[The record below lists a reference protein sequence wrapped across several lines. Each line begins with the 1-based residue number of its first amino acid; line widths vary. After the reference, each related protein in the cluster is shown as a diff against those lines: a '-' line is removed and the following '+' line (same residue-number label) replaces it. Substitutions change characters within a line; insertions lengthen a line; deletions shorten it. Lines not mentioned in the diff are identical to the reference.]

1 MLARG
6 VIEGGNML
14 PSAAYTKLMWFLG
27 HTRNVDEV
35 KTLMQTNIAGEIT
48 KREGPRGF
56 MLLQGI
62 ETGVNEILKK
72 L

>member
-14 PSAAYTKLMWFLG
+14 PSAAYTKLIWVLG
-27 HTRNVDEV
+27 HTQNINEV
-35 KTLMQTNIAGEIT
+35 KTLMQTDIAGEIT
-48 KREGPRGF
+48 QREGPRGF
-56 MLLQGI
+56 LLLQGVEQGI
-62 ETGVNEILKK
+62 DELLKK